1 MSTAEDTGAEVDDE
15 VVEPDPDAVSITVN
29 GRSVTARRG
38 DLVIAAAERAGD
50 YIPRFCYH
58 PRMSSVGMCRQCLVE
73 IDTGRGPMLQPSCM
87 VTVSEGMVV
96 DTESETTKRAQEGI
110 LELLLANH
118 PLDCPVCDKGGECP
132 LPVSYTHLTLP
143 TNREV

>member
-1 MSTAEDTGAEVDDE
+1 MSTTEDTGAEVDDE

-58 PRMSSVGMCRQCLVE
+58 PRMSSVGMCRQC
-73 IDTGRGPMLQPSCM
+73 
-87 VTVSEGMVV
+87 
-96 DTESETTKRAQEGI
+96 
-110 LELLLANH
+110 
-118 PLDCPVCDKGGECP
+118 
-132 LPVSYTHLTLP
+132 
-143 TNREV
+143 